1 MSSFANKLN
10 ASFSE
15 RFIYL
20 HEINYPVVKNDFK
33 RAYRSKKIGDIFKSY
48 PDLYNNRISFEG
60 IGESVI
66 GSIKYNKV
74 RSIFT
79 CSIMVDFYKF
89 GGFDVA
95 DMNKLRFE
103 GSFDVNYGYSKRNE
117 DELFIPNKILD
128 DNFIFEKNAKLEDW
142 IFCNVL
148 TFTIGEENL
157 LLQAT
162 LDHKADFER
171 IYFHKN
177 IECNVWHFQKN
188 CPASF
193 DTPYLPL

>member
-48 PDLYNNRISFEG
+48 PDLYNNRISFED

-79 CSIMVDFYKF
+79 CSIM
-89 GGFDVA
+89 GG
-95 DMNKLRFE
+95 
-103 GSFDVNYGYSKRNE
+103 
-117 DELFIPNKILD
+117 
-128 DNFIFEKNAKLEDW
+128 
-142 IFCNVL
+142 
-148 TFTIGEENL
+148 
-157 LLQAT
+157 
-162 LDHKADFER
+162 ER
-171 IYFHKN
+171 IVYLYENMSWIKN
-177 IECNVWHFQKN
+177 FSTW
-188 CPASF
+188 S
-193 DTPYLPL
+193 